1 MQNKL
6 LENLKNQLEP
16 EIEQLGYELID
27 LEFVFED
34 GENRLRFYIYKEDG
48 VSLDDTEIV
57 SRYLDTRLDE
67 IDPIDTS
74 YYLEVSSPDLN
85 RPLKTDD
92 DLRRNLGNE
101 ISVHLYKK
109 IDGLKEYE
117 GYLVSYDEEN
127 IAIEL
132 EDGIEKSFN
141 RKDISII
148 KIVIRF

>member
-6 LENLKNQLEP
+6 LEDLRAQLEP
-16 EIEQLGYELID
+16 EIENLGYELVD
-27 LEFVFED
+27 LEFINED

-101 ISVHLYKK
+101 INVHLYKK
-109 IDGLKEYE
+109 IDQLKEYE
-117 GYLVSYDEEN
+117 GYLDSYDREN
-127 IAIEL
+127 LVIEL
-132 EDGIEKSFN
+132 ENGIKKSFN
-141 RKDISII
+141 RKDISNI
-148 KIVIRF
+148 KIAIRF

>member
-6 LENLKNQLEP
+6 LEDLRVQLEP
-16 EIEQLGYELID
+16 EIENLGYELVD
-27 LEFVFED
+27 LEFVHED

-67 IDPIDTS
+67 IDPIETS

-101 ISVHLYKK
+101 ISVHLYRK
-109 IDGLKEYE
+109 IDGFKEFE
-117 GYLVSYDEEN
+117 GYLDSYDKEN
-127 IAIEL
+127 LVIEL
-132 EDGIEKSFN
+132 EDGNKKSFN
-141 RKDISII
+141 RKDISNI

>member
-1 MQNKL
+1 MSNNL
-6 LENLKNQLEP
+6 IENLRFQLEP
-16 EIEQLGYELID
+16 EIEELGYELID
-27 LEFVFED
+27 LEFVNED

-67 IDPIDTS
+67 LDPIESS

-85 RPLKTDD
+85 RPLKTSD

-101 ISVHLYKK
+101 INIHLYKK
-109 IDGLKEYE
+109 IDGSKEYE
-117 GYLVSYDEEN
+117 GFLDSYDEEN
-127 IAIEL
+127 IVLEL
-132 EDGIEKSFN
+132 EDKTKKTFN
-141 RKDISII
+141 RKDVSLI